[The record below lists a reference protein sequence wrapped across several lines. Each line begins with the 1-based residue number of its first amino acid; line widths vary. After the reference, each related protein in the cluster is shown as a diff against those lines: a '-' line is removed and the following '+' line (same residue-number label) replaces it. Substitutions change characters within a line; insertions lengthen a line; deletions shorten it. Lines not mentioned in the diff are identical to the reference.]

1 MSYYTL
7 WAIAFGLS
15 MDAFAVAVAK
25 GLCLIEFSWKFALR
39 IALCFGLF
47 QALMPL
53 LGYYIGSHFSQ
64 FTREIDHWIA
74 FALLGLIGI
83 NMIREALSEDNDE
96 EDLTD
101 FTLKHLLTLGIATSI
116 DALAM
121 GISFAFLQ
129 VNIGESVAII
139 GATTAIL
146 CIIGVKAGHWL
157 GRKIRQQAELLGG
170 LMLIA
175 IGVHV
180 LYEHHVFG

>member
-7 WAIAFGLS
+7 WVIAFGLS
-15 MDAFAVAVAK
+15 MDAFAVAVTK

-53 LGYYIGSHFSQ
+53 LGYYIGSHFSH
-64 FTREIDHWIA
+64 FITEFDHWVA
-74 FALLGLIGI
+74 FVLLGLIGL
-83 NMIREALSEDNDE
+83 NMLREALGEDDDENDP
-96 EDLTD
+96 TD
-101 FTLKHLLTLGIATSI
+101 FSLKHLLTLGIATSI

-129 VNIGESVAII
+129 VNIGETISII
-139 GATTAIL
+139 GMTTAIL

-157 GRKIRQQAELLGG
+157 GGRIRQQAELLGG
-170 LMLIA
+170 IMLIA
-175 IGVHV
+175 IGVHI
-180 LYEHHVFG
+180 LYEHHVFS